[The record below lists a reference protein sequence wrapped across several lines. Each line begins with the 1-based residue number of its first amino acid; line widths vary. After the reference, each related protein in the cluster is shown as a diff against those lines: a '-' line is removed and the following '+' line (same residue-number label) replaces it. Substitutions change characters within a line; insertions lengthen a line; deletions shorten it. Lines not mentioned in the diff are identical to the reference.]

1 MVTASLATKI
11 AKIVKNRQKFSKNA
25 APKGSPGFIRVFTGS
40 IFQKLEKTGTK
51 SLKSVLEI
59 ETSNKLHLEGK
70 R

>member
-1 MVTASLATKI
+1 MKI
-11 AKIVKNRQKFSKNA
+11 HQEIKILEQFLKNA
-25 APKGSPGFIRVFTGS
+25 GPKGSPGFIRVFTGS

>member
-1 MVTASLATKI
+1 MKI
-11 AKIVKNRQKFSKNA
+11 HQEINILEQFFKNSG
-25 APKGSPGFIRVFTGS
+25 PKGSPGFIRVLTGS

>member
-1 MVTASLATKI
+1 MKI
-11 AKIVKNRQKFSKNA
+11 HQEINILEQFSKNPG
-25 APKGSPGFIRVFTGS
+25 PKGSPGFIRVFTVS